1 MAMVESPRL
10 TFDDVS
16 EEPERLLRGI
26 ADAMTG
32 LGSWNMHAPRT
43 DMVVAM
49 NPQHAKICSEGG
61 LTRADV
67 HRRLCE
73 LAGHKV
79 KELKRGG
86 NWRRERALGMYIHVD
101 PDDDEF
107 FVPVIKDPR
116 DLHLIVAG
124 GLGIGECG
132 LPRLERRQPRRSWGL

>member
-1 MAMVESPRL
+1 
-10 TFDDVS
+10 
-16 EEPERLLRGI
+16 
-26 ADAMTG
+26 
-32 LGSWNMHAPRT
+32 
-43 DMVVAM
+43 MVVAM
-49 NPQHAKICSEGG
+49 NPQHTKICSEGG
-61 LTRADV
+61 LTREDV

-86 NWRRERALGMYIHVD
+86 NWRRERALDMYIHVD

-124 GLGIGECG
+124 GWGSGSAVCHG
-132 LPRLERRQPRRSWGL
+132 WSGGSRPFMAPMRSRAGVAMSGKAVSYSHG